1 MIASKS
7 GRRSDP
13 GSVGRQRRRAH
24 AGAGVQ
30 HGEVDLL
37 LGRVEIDEQV
47 VDLVEHFLGARVRP
61 VDLVDDDQRRE
72 PALEGLAQHEARLRE
87 RPLGGVDEQQHAVD
101 HRERPLD
108 FAAEIGVAR
117 RVDDID
123 EHVLVVDG
131 GVLGQDRDAALA
143 LQVRV
148 VHRALGDALVRA
160 KDAALVQQRVDQRR
174 LAVVDVRDDR
184 HVAPKGVG
192 NGRGGFLGQRHLTSI
207 TPNSPTPNSQRTC
220 SDQLGGS
227 RGDFTPRH
235 FGRWELDLLGVVS
248 A

>member
-13 GSVGRQRRRAH
+13 GSVADSVERPQ

-30 HGEVDLL
+30 NREVDLL
-37 LGRVEIDEQV
+37 LGRVEIDEEV

-61 VDLVDDDQRRE
+61 VDLVDDDQRRQ

-87 RPLGGVDEQQHAVD
+87 RPLGRVDEEQHAVD

-108 FAAEIGVAR
+108 FAAEIRVAG

-143 LQVRV
+143 LEVRV
-148 VHRALGDALVRA
+148 VHGALGHALVRA
-160 KDAALVQQRVDQRR
+160 KDPALVQQGVDQRR

-184 HVAPKGVG
+184 DVAPKGVG
-192 NGRGGFLGQRHLTSI
+192 DGRGGFLGQRHLTSI
-207 TPNSPTPNSQRTC
+207 TPNRPTPNSQRTC
-220 SDQLGGS
+220 PDRAG
-227 RGDFTPRH
+227 
-235 FGRWELDLLGVVS
+235 
-248 A
+248 